1 MKIRLVFLVVNLVLV
16 SMFGDMSGDM
26 SPFYLRFIMLRM
38 MNIGGASA
46 FLLRFACPMLEGYCL
61 NS

>member
-26 SPFYLRFIMLRM
+26 SPFFLMFIMLRM
-38 MNIGGASA
+38 MNIGYTSA
-46 FLLRFACPMLEGYCL
+46 ILLRFACAMLEDYCL
-61 NS
+61 NF